1 MKFKL
6 LCLPVIL
13 SLALVACSGVGS
25 GSTAIPTIVLG
36 NPASTPALNSTGSA
50 SGGVTASGIVV
61 ASQVANMAFGVPGN
75 LTQVQVAVGDQVKA
89 GQVLLQLDDS
99 AQQLQLQ
106 QAGLALQEFVSPEA
120 IANAKLAVTKAELDV
135 TNAQSVV
142 NNQQY
147 WQNEALVQNYYAS
160 FVIAKDNLDKAQSN
174 YDNAHVGQY
183 INNANEAALYQAL
196 YVAKQAYDNAKYYYS
211 LYSQKPTQRQLDD
224 AQANLELANASLKNA
239 QAYLTLLT
247 GGSLPEGASGAALQA
262 YQQAKLAV
270 QSAQNNLN
278 VTRLVA
284 PFAGEIASITVSSG
298 DYVLPGQVALVLSDV
313 SHMHVE
319 TTDLSERDVPQ
330 VKLGQTVT
338 VSVKALNQSVAG
350 KVNAISPLADSLGG
364 DVVYKTTIQLDAL
377 PAGIRAGM
385 SVEVQFNISQ

>member
-13 SLALVACSGVGS
+13 SLALAACSGVGS

-120 IANAKLAVTKAELDV
+120 IANAKLSVTKAELDV

-183 INNANEAALYQAL
+183 INNADEAALYQAL

-330 VKLGQTVT
+330 VKLGQAVT
-338 VSVKALNQSVAG
+338 VSVKALNQSVTG

>member
-183 INNANEAALYQAL
+183 INNADEAALYQAL

-330 VKLGQTVT
+330 VKLGQAVT
-338 VSVKALNQSVAG
+338 VSVKALNQSVTG

>member
-13 SLALVACSGVGS
+13 SLALAACSGVGS

-183 INNANEAALYQAL
+183 INNADEAALYQAL

-330 VKLGQTVT
+330 VKLGQAVT
-338 VSVKALNQSVAG
+338 VSVKALNQSVTG

>member
-183 INNANEAALYQAL
+183 INNADEAALYQAL

>member
-13 SLALVACSGVGS
+13 SLALAACSGVGS

-75 LTQVQVAVGDQVKA
+75 LTQVKVAVGDQVKA

-183 INNANEAALYQAL
+183 INNADEAALYQAL

-330 VKLGQTVT
+330 VKLGQAVT
-338 VSVKALNQSVAG
+338 VSVKALNQSVTG